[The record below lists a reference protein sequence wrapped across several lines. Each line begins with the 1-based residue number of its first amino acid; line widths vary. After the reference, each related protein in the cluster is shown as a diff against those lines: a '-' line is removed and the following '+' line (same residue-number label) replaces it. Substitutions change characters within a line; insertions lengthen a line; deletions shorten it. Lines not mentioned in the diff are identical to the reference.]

1 VGEKKRGKRRA
12 QLTASFSIEH
22 LQLSWFEG
30 GLRYVIDLPQYT
42 VNVYEFSEKTQA
54 VSSLGESHG
63 GGSDGGRSR
72 LWQKDYD
79 HIQDIKDSQEA
90 NDRPAAQEAPT
101 SSEKQEKFRWL
112 DADAAEEFGSPTSE
126 QVRET
131 PKTSTTTTREYFFQ
145 FIMPSVPNGG
155 AFATQQ
161 IILPLT
167 FDSIQEDEAD
177 EINTSLSDLV
187 GPSTSSDESSETS
200 SSPETPP
207 STKEQPTPQ
216 SESDAASS
224 SPDRPMSGRAET
236 APSARRRLLKAEK
249 KLLSPRHE
257 YRQRAVDLA
266 QNVDTR

>member
-42 VNVYEFSEKTQA
+42 VNVYEFSEKN
-54 VSSLGESHG
+54 SSCFELGREPW
-63 GGSDGGRSR
+63 RR
-72 LWQKDYD
+72 ERRWTLPTMQKDYD

-131 PKTSTTTTREYFFQ
+131 PKTSTTTTREYSSSSSCP
-145 FIMPSVPNGG
+145 PSPTE
-155 AFATQQ
+155 AHSPTQQ

-187 GPSTSSDESSETS
+187 GSEYVLRRIVGDVFLARDTSFNQGANLRRNPSRMRLLRR
-200 SSPETPP
+200 
-207 STKEQPTPQ
+207 PTG
-216 SESDAASS
+216 
-224 SPDRPMSGRAET
+224 RCRAE
-236 APSARRRLLKAEK
+236 PRPPHRRG
-249 KLLSPRHE
+249 
-257 YRQRAVDLA
+257 DGC
-266 QNVDTR
+266 

>member
-1 VGEKKRGKRRA
+1 
-12 QLTASFSIEH
+12 
-22 LQLSWFEG
+22 
-30 GLRYVIDLPQYT
+30 

-126 QVRET
+126 QVRRP
-131 PKTSTTTTREYFFQ
+131 PKRRRRRPGVFFQ

-187 GPSTSSDESSETS
+187 GSEYVLDESSETS

-249 KLLSPRHE
+249 TTQSSARVPSESRGFGAKRG
-257 YRQRAVDLA
+257 Y
-266 QNVDTR
+266 

>member
-90 NDRPAAQEAPT
+90 NDRAAQEAPT

-131 PKTSTTTTREYFFQ
+131 PKTSTTTTREYSSSSSCP
-145 FIMPSVPNGG
+145 PSPTEAHSQHNKSYSHS
-155 AFATQQ
+155 
-161 IILPLT
+161 PLT
-167 FDSIQEDEAD
+167 AFRKMKQMKSTQVSR
-177 EINTSLSDLV
+177 TSS

-207 STKEQPTPQ
+207 STKATYAAIRVGCGFFVARQADVGQ
-216 SESDAASS
+216 SR
-224 SPDRPMSGRAET
+224 DRPIGG
-236 APSARRRLLKAEK
+236 
-249 KLLSPRHE
+249 
-257 YRQRAVDLA
+257 DGC
-266 QNVDTR
+266 

>member
-131 PKTSTTTTREYFFQ
+131 PKRRRRRPGS
-145 FIMPSVPNGG
+145 
-155 AFATQQ
+155 
-161 IILPLT
+161 ILPVHHALR
-167 FDSIQEDEAD
+167 
-177 EINTSLSDLV
+177 
-187 GPSTSSDESSETS
+187 
-200 SSPETPP
+200 
-207 STKEQPTPQ
+207 PQ
-216 SESDAASS
+216 
-224 SPDRPMSGRAET
+224 
-236 APSARRRLLKAEK
+236 RRRIRNTTNHTPTHL
-249 KLLSPRHE
+249 
-257 YRQRAVDLA
+257 
-266 QNVDTR
+266 